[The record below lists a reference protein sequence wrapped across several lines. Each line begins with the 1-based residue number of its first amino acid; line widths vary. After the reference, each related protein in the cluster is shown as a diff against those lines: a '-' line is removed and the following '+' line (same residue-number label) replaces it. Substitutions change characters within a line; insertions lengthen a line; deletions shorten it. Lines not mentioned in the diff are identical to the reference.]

1 MRRIGNASLQRFAK
15 LSLRQRLALI
25 VMIAL
30 LMVALAYVIILLP
43 QQQKRAKYQRD
54 LQESQGAVLQLKARL
69 AALTSARQRGVLRN
83 GGGGEIS
90 AAQLAALALFLT
102 TPDASGSELR
112 SLLHILLE
120 DHTELTLLAFRT
132 LPATPFYTPDEKLKA
147 LSPGGGKLA
156 NPLYKQGVEITIRGH
171 YAQLLD
177 YMQKLQAYP
186 KRIYWAE
193 TRLDAG
199 VYPDSILKLQLYF
212 LSDQN
217 EAPLS

>member
-83 GGGGEIS
+83 GGGGGDFSRSACGPGAFFDDARRLRFRAEIF
-90 AAQLAALALFLT
+90 AAYFAG
-102 TPDASGSELR
+102 GS
-112 SLLHILLE
+112 
-120 DHTELTLLAFRT
+120 
-132 LPATPFYTPDEKLKA
+132 Y
-147 LSPGGGKLA
+147 
-156 NPLYKQGVEITIRGH
+156 
-171 YAQLLD
+171 
-177 YMQKLQAYP
+177 
-186 KRIYWAE
+186 
-193 TRLDAG
+193 
-199 VYPDSILKLQLYF
+199 
-212 LSDQN
+212 
-217 EAPLS
+217 